1 MAACAS
7 SSPSPSPS
15 PVETIPAETLAPSEP
30 ASPTPAPGGPQAK
43 TYDWS
48 QYPGLLFYMVQ
59 TEPSRGQMQQID
71 DAYFKLWGGPHV
83 TLGGKA
89 THTNSQVNEIVAGL
103 QKLDTSAWT
112 IGTDQVKVKNSSN
125 GKLIEAHFSS
135 SLADEAKQVLDE
147 YKWQNVKSGWHV
159 TLGYTAKGDP
169 SDPLSKTDQDQ
180 MVEILKA
187 SDWTFVVNLGD
198 SANTWVAVADIDTGS

>member
-1 MAACAS
+1 MAREDPRSRLSPAIGLFLACSVAVTS
-7 SSPSPSPS
+7 GK
-15 PVETIPAETLAPSEP
+15 PV
-30 ASPTPAPGGPQAK
+30 K
-43 TYDWS
+43 KVDS
-48 QYPGLLFYMVQ
+48 QP
-59 TEPSRGQMQQID
+59 ID

-103 QKLDTSAWT
+103 KSLDTSWT
-112 IGTDQVKVKNSSN
+112 IGSSDVMVKKSSD

-135 SLADEAKQVLDE
+135 SLADEAKKVLDE

-169 SDPLSKTDQDQ
+169 SDPLTKSDEDQ
-180 MVEILKA
+180 MVSILKK
-187 SDWTFVVNLGD
+187 SNWMFVVNLGD
-198 SANTWVAVADIDTGS
+198 SANTWVPVAEIDTGA